1 MNKKRRV
8 VLVVLVFGILLCAC
22 SDKNLEISEKRKAE
36 SSDENKE
43 AYEKGYHLPI
53 KKEEREKAEKDSIAA
68 LKLVQDIYA
77 EADKGDTQK
86 RDGLLMNC
94 VYRNRRKYQKLWMEV
109 V

>member
-43 AYEKGYHLPI
+43 AYEK
-53 KKEEREKAEKDSIAA
+53 
-68 LKLVQDIYA
+68 V
-77 EADKGDTQK
+77 
-86 RDGLLMNC
+86 
-94 VYRNRRKYQKLWMEV
+94 
-109 V
+109 

>member
-53 KKEEREKAEKDSIAA
+53 KRKSVRR
-68 LKLVQDIYA
+68 
-77 EADKGDTQK
+77 QK
-86 RDGLLMNC
+86 KTVLLP
-94 VYRNRRKYQKLWMEV
+94 
-109 V
+109 

>member
-68 LKLVQDIYA
+68 LKLVQHIYA
-77 EADKGDTQK
+77 EADYRFCYGADEKDTRQ
-86 RDGLLMNC
+86 RGSSGN
-94 VYRNRRKYQKLWMEV
+94 
-109 V
+109 